1 MDWFHQFRTDENQA
15 LKDIYRI
22 YRKDCIAFSR
32 RKFGLSEE
40 DAIDVFQNSVLILY
54 HNTATG
60 KLTQLTSDLKSYIY
74 GIIRLKALENV
85 RSAAKTVYP
94 EDLQATLANIPDLP
108 LEDEPDRIR
117 LLKSLLPKLGEAC
130 RELLEKYYYKNLSI
144 NQIAEGSQYSGPN
157 SVKTQKFKCIKRLQA
172 MML

>member
-1 MDWFHQFRTDENQA
+1 MDWFHQFKTDENQA

-22 YRKDCIAFSR
+22 YRKDCISFTR

-40 DAIDVFQNSVLILY
+40 DAIDIFQNSVLILY

-74 GIIRLKALENV
+74 GIVRLKALEQT
-85 RSAAKTVYP
+85 RTSSKTIYP
-94 EDLQATLANIPDLP
+94 EDLQATLALIPDEP
-108 LEDEPDRIR
+108 LEEESERIA
-117 LLKSLLPKLGEAC
+117 LLKTLLPKLGEAC
-130 RELLEKYYYKNLSI
+130 RRLLELFYYKNLNI
-144 NQIAEGSQYSGPN
+144 NQIAEISDYSGPD
-157 SVKTQKFKCIKRLQA
+157 SVKTQKFKCIKRLQS